1 MRLQGHLQLQSI
13 IQPFDIAFAIKKF
26 NFCGASF
33 KRILAWKDAFPNR
46 SSQNDIPPFLIL
58 IHLPYSKYK
67 GVKIYFICV
76 IIKIKSFHSCVVLV
90 SFRQRSCR
98 TCVARLALVSHLCRT
113 RVTSVSLVL
122 LVLHLCYLHS
132 CCSRRTRVARVW
144 RSCCK
149 LDQIHTI
156 YRHIS
161 LTETDLYMYS
171 V

>member
-33 KRILAWKDAFPNR
+33 KRILAWKNAFPNR
-46 SSQNDIPPFLIL
+46 SSQNEIPPFLSL

-67 GVKIYFICV
+67 GVKIYFYLCRYQNQ
-76 IIKIKSFHSCVVLV
+76 KFSFVCRTRIVM
-90 SFRQRSCR
+90 QRSCR

-113 RVTSVSLVL
+113 RVASVSLVL
-122 LVLHLCYLHS
+122 LVLHLCYLHL
-132 CCSRRTRVARVW
+132 CCSCRTRVARVW

-149 LDQIHTI
+149 LDQIHTN